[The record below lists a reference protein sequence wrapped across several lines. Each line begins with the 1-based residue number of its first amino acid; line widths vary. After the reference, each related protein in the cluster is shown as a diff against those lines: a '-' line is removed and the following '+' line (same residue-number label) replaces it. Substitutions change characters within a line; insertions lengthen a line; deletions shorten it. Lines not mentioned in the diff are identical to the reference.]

1 MCLWSLSLLF
11 FTLIISCIASTQT
24 YIPTY
29 KCSERRKKF
38 EEFILY
44 EKRRMDG
51 FRVKETRE
59 VMSLEELK
67 ERVDTIDEL
76 YEIIEVSCATRQV
89 RQSLI

>member
-1 MCLWSLSLLF
+1 M
-11 FTLIISCIASTQT
+11 
-24 YIPTY
+24 YIHTHIG
-29 KCSERRKKF
+29 SERRKKF

-76 YEIIEVSCATRQV
+76 YEIIEVSCATLYCRVVNLNLFQV
-89 RQSLI
+89 MLL